1 MSAPSDYHGEVYWAS
16 HARGERLPKF
26 DRMEARSGYILG
38 FEDAQ
43 REALRIVGRAQRE
56 IEDHRR
62 IARALRAEATKGTRF
77 SPEVEMLLGE
87 VPE

>member
-1 MSAPSDYHGEVYWAS
+1 MSAPDYHGEMYWAS
-16 HARGERLPKF
+16 HARAERLPLF

-43 REALRIVGRAQRE
+43 REALRIVGRAQME
-56 IEDHRR
+56 LEDHRR
-62 IARALRAEATKGTRF
+62 IARALRAEAAKGT
-77 SPEVEMLLGE
+77 PLPTEVEMLLGE

>member
-1 MSAPSDYHGEVYWAS
+1 MSAPDYHGEMYWAS
-16 HARGERLPKF
+16 HARGERLPLF
-26 DRMEARSGYILG
+26 DRLEARSGYIKG

-43 REALRIVGRAQRE
+43 REALEIVGRAQRE

-62 IARALRAEATKGTRF
+62 IARALRAEAAKGTHL
-77 SPEVEMLLGE
+77 PTEVEMLLGE